1 MSEDINRKQIKQSV
15 PIPSFY
21 LGRII
26 GKGGSN
32 LKRIKEKYNV
42 KIKISEND
50 DTSYGTKWKHA
61 YLEGKANDIDR
72 VKKILTLQMIQFSNQ
87 KSNDRLPV
95 SSSDVDN
102 LSTRPRPIDTSILE
116 QFKKKKIPVEGS
128 VLPKSRN
135 DTMQEIKECKLVNG
149 KMVKIFRSDTLNLEE
164 GEQIEE
170 FYSGDTPIM
179 YIRVGEVEYPIYKK
193 RKDMIDRDKVIKALE
208 NSEVGKGVIKY
219 VSEIESILISSKP
232 IGASALPKFRNDT
245 MREINESNLV
255 NGKMVKIFRSD
266 TLNLEED
273 EAIKAFY
280 DGDTPIM
287 YIRVDE
293 IEYPIYKKR
302 KDMIDRDD
310 VIKALHN
317 SSVDI
322 GVIRHVSE
330 IESMLMNFKQV

>member
-42 KIKISEND
+42 KIKISENYD
-50 DTSYGTKWKHA
+50 KSYGTEWKHA

-135 DTMQEIKECKLVNG
+135 DTMRLIECKLVNG
-149 KMVKIFRSDTLNLEE
+149 KMVNIFRSDTLNLEVDE
-164 GEQIEE
+164 ATKA

-179 YIRVGEVEYPIYKK
+179 YIRVDEMEYPIYKK
-193 RKDMIDRDKVIKALE
+193 RKDMIERDKVIEALE
-208 NSEVGKGVIKY
+208 KSGVGKGVIKY

>member
-1 MSEDINRKQIKQSV
+1 MKNNYCQVSQIFIIFRMSEDINRKQIKQSV

-32 LKRIKEKYNV
+32 LKRIIKKYNV

-50 DTSYGTKWKHA
+50 DTSYGTEWKHA

-102 LSTRPRPIDTSILE
+102 LSTKPIDTSILE
-116 QFKKKKIPVEGS
+116 QLKKKTPVE
-128 VLPKSRN
+128 
-135 DTMQEIKECKLVNG
+135 D
-149 KMVKIFRSDTLNLEE
+149 
-164 GEQIEE
+164 
-170 FYSGDTPIM
+170 
-179 YIRVGEVEYPIYKK
+179 
-193 RKDMIDRDKVIKALE
+193 
-208 NSEVGKGVIKY
+208 
-219 VSEIESILISSKP
+219 
-232 IGASALPKFRNDT
+232 SALPKSRNDT
-245 MREINESNLV
+245 MREINECKLV
-255 NGKMVKIFRSD
+255 NGEIVKIFRSD

-273 EAIKAFY
+273 ERIKEFY
-280 DGDTPIM
+280 SGDTPIM
-287 YIRVDE
+287 YIRVE
-293 IEYPIYKKR
+293 EVEYPIYKKR

-317 SSVDI
+317 LDVDI
-322 GVIRHVSE
+322 GVIKRVSE
-330 IESMLMNFKQV
+330 IESELINSKPIEVSALPKSRNDTMREINECK